1 VHGTNTWLL
10 QALGLFLLASRAT
23 PALAVSQVN
32 ENDTFRVVGMAMSF
46 TTLITASAYVLYSY
60 MGRSALMMF
69 SSKQPPPTLKESLN
83 NPAYRQ

>member
-32 ENDTFRVVGMAMSF
+32 ENDTFRVIGMAMTF
-46 TTLITASAYVLYSY
+46 TTLITAAAYLLYAY
-60 MGRSALMMF
+60 I
-69 SSKQPPPTLKESLN
+69 SSLGV
-83 NPAYRQ
+83 